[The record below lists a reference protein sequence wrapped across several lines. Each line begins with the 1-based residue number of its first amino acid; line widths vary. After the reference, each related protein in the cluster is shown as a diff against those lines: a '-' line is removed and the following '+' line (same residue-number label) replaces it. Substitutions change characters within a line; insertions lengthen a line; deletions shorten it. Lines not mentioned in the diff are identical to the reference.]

1 MKKKILL
8 LGSDGYI
15 GWALL
20 QRLIEE
26 EHEIHCVDNRFR
38 DKTVRLEM
46 ESFSATPNPSISQK
60 YIWLEGFK
68 NVSWYEFDCVKNISG
83 LKQLFKKE
91 KFDTI
96 VNLAHQPSGPYSQK
110 SLETSKFTLCNN
122 ILGANQILWLMKEY
136 CPNAHYITIGSTGE
150 YSHNLDIPIEEGYF
164 NIEGASDKS
173 IFPRRTNSI
182 YHASKIANTYI
193 TDTLSRMWG
202 LKTTDIMQAVVFGA
216 YTNEIEKSKMYT
228 RLDTDAAF
236 GTVCNK
242 FMVQAILGMDLTV
255 YGWGE
260 HKRGFIALN
269 DSIQALM
276 IAINNDSNKDFPSDY
291 SPRVWNQLSF
301 WTSMNDLAYTVKRIA
316 MKEFNINVGV
326 EHIENPRHEITEAPK
341 HYSYKTDILDSYGYK
356 PTRTLEEE
364 LIYTMKILH
373 TYRDRLEGLRNN
385 FTNHIRFK

>member
-20 QRLIEE
+20 QRLVKEKYE
-26 EHEIHCVDNRFR
+26 VYCVDARFR
-38 DKTVRLEM
+38 NNIVSKEM
-46 ESFSATPNPSISQK
+46 GSYSATPNPSIFQK
-60 YIWLEGFK
+60 YEWLERQK
-68 NVSWYEFDCVKNISG
+68 NVSWYEFDCVKNFDA
-83 LKQLFKKE
+83 LKQLFRQCT
-91 KFDTI
+91 FDTI

-110 SLETSKFTLCNN
+110 SLENANFTLSNN
-122 ILGANQILWLMKEY
+122 IIGTNQILWLIKEY

-164 NIEGASDKS
+164 SMDGASDMS

-182 YHASKIANTYI
+182 YHASKISNTYI

-202 LKTTDIMQAVVFGA
+202 IKSTDIMQAVVFGS
-216 YTNEIEKSKMYT
+216 YTDEISKSKLYT

-255 YGWGE
+255 YGMGE
-260 HKRGFIALN
+260 HKRGFITLN

-276 IAINNDSNKDFPSDY
+276 IAIKNDSKEDFHYDY

-301 WTSMNDLAYTVKRIA
+301 WISMNDLASIVKRKA
-316 MKEFNINVGV
+316 MEMFNIDVKI

-341 HYSYKTDILDSYGYK
+341 HYSYKTDILESYGYE
-356 PTRTLEEE
+356 PTRNLEEE
-364 LIYTMKILH
+364 LAYTMGVLYKNKES
-373 TYRDRLEGLRNN
+373 LEGLKQN
-385 FTNHIRFK
+385 FKNHIRFK